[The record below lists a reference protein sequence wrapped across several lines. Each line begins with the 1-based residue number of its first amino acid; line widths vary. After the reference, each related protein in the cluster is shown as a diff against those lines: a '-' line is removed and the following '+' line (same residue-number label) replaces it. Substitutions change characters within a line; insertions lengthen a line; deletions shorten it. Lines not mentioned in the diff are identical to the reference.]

1 MQTEKC
7 RRVMKHNE
15 GMSFI
20 EIIIVI
26 TILAIF
32 AGGTVGSIS
41 YIRYAD
47 TKKCAGEIN
56 AAIEKVRMDA
66 MSMAN
71 KPSLYV
77 YQYNNIYYI
86 KEIGTDI
93 VNPLTQLDDTG
104 TRLANNHVQLC
115 YRTVNMAP
123 TDSDVVIRSSPS
135 PNVYMKLGFLRS
147 TGGIAYIDGTTD
159 LYTQILVKNKHGELQ
174 YTITLVQATGKHFI
188 NSN

>member
-1 MQTEKC
+1 
-7 RRVMKHNE
+7 MKHNE

-32 AGGTVGSIS
+32 AGSTIGSIS
-41 YIRYAD
+41 YLQYAD

-56 AAIEKVRMDA
+56 TAIEKVRMDA
-66 MSMAN
+66 MCMVN
-71 KPSLYV
+71 KPSLYL
-77 YQYNNIYYI
+77 YQYNNIYYM

-93 VNPLTQLDDTG
+93 PNPLAKLDDTG
-104 TRLANNHVQLC
+104 TRLANKHVQLS
-115 YRTVNMAP
+115 YRTDNMAP
-123 TDSDVVIRSSPS
+123 AASDVVISAASIPA
-135 PNVYMKLGFLRS
+135 VYMKLGFIKS

-159 LYTQILVKNKHGELQ
+159 IYNQILIKDDHGELQ

-188 NSN
+188 SKN